1 MKTKN
6 VYYSEK
12 QAACYRYLGRHSDK
26 REVMNQIRLDD
37 GQTVVYTEICDGA
50 SMSLW
55 DDQKLIA
62 SIPYEG
68 EFDYSR
74 CTTKG
79 FW

>member
-12 QAACYRYLGRHSDK
+12 QAQLYRDFGVRGK
-26 REVMNQIRLDD
+26 RKVKNQIRLDD
-37 GQTVVYTEICDGA
+37 GRTVTYTEICDGA
-50 SMSLW
+50 SSSLW
-55 DDQKLIA
+55 DDLKLIG

-74 CTTKG
+74 CTTVG